1 MWATIALRI
10 SSKFNGGGDP
20 APKAEWPSG
29 AARGARPSPNRA
41 RPNVSTSLAGFSHTV
56 TGF

>member
-29 AARGARPSPNRA
+29 ARARSPPVPLTA